1 MSAPEAAAAATQ
13 HRPEAR
19 TAPGRGAVVG
29 IRPSGSRAAL
39 VELDSLGAVL
49 SLARQ
54 LDADP
59 LPGQRDVV
67 PAATTVLV
75 SADSPESLAAI
86 MRRVRSLDLGPG
98 EQRAGELVVIETVY
112 DGADLDEVAR
122 LTGLSREGVVAA
134 HSGQVWDAAFGGF
147 APGFAYLAGDGALDV
162 PRRSSPRTAVPAGS
176 VALAGTYS
184 AVYPRESPGGWQLIG
199 RTSAVMWDL
208 ERANP
213 ALLRPGDRVRFEPV
227 REATTLAER
236 AAPATA
242 GADMGEPAGMGE
254 PEDADAPSRAEPGL
268 VVVSSGL
275 QCTVQDLGRPGLAAL
290 GVGAG
295 GAADRAALRRAN
307 RIAGNPPGA
316 AALEALLGGL
326 TLRTARDQVL
336 VVTGARVSLRITPAQ
351 GADPKSGMDDGARS
365 GSAGQRQPPLDA
377 PFALLAG
384 ETLTLGAP
392 TAGLRSYV
400 AVRGGFAAPEAL
412 GSRSTD
418 TLSGIGPGPLRA
430 GDALAILPIRGA
442 HVVGAPEVPPPLP
455 EGVAVLHV
463 VAGPRDDWFTD
474 RALDDFLSAEW
485 TVTQQS
491 NRVGLRLDGPRLER
505 RRDGELASEGTVL
518 GSIQVPPNGQPV
530 LFLADHP
537 VTGGYPVI
545 AVVVDADLDSAG
557 QLPPGAHVRFATAT
571 APAALAEPSAAR
583 EAPLSPPGLSL
594 PGPAAPPTSTRT
606 PAQPQG
612 ISHA

>member
-1 MSAPEAAAAATQ
+1 MSASEAAAAATQ
-13 HRPEAR
+13 HRPEVG

-29 IRPSGSRAAL
+29 IRPSGSRSAL
-39 VELDSLGAVL
+39 VELDSLAAVL

-54 LDADP
+54 LDAEP

-86 MRRVRSLDLGPG
+86 VRRVRSLDLGPG

-122 LTGLSREGVVAA
+122 LTGLSRDGVIAA

-227 REATTLAER
+227 REAATLAER

-242 GADMGEPAGMGE
+242 GADMGET
-254 PEDADAPSRAEPGL
+254 EDADAPSSAEPGL
-268 VVVSSGL
+268 VVVSPGL

-290 GVGAG
+290 GVGAA

-326 TLRTARDQVL
+326 TLRAARDQVL
-336 VVTGARVSLRITPAQ
+336 AVTGARVPLRIAPAQ
-351 GADPKSGMDDGARS
+351 CADPEGGADDGARS

-418 TLSGIGPGPLRA
+418 TLSGIGPDPLRA
-430 GDALAILPIRGA
+430 GDALAILPIGGA

-474 RALDDFLSAEW
+474 RALDRFLSAEW

-557 QLPPGAHVRFATAT
+557 QLPPGARVRFAAAD
-571 APAALAEPSAAR
+571 APR
-583 EAPLSPPGLSL
+583 
-594 PGPAAPPTSTRT
+594 TS
-606 PAQPQG
+606 AQPLG
-612 ISHA
+612 ITHA